1 MSKKVNKQLNEKMNV
16 KLPEN
21 LSKDNIITMLDSV
34 EAKDNIVEI
43 KKTKP
48 VKKILPLVAS
58 FVLLIGLVGMYFGL
72 GMGEKQ
78 IPPVESDKSSQVVIY
93 ESYDKIYKKFKQLKK
108 DSEYTYLF
116 GNTFNGVMDDVAEDF
131 ADADSAMPE
140 SSAEGSVSNSS
151 NTLSGNASTL
161 PTVQNEESKDES
173 DFGTTNRQEEEVD
186 EGDIIKTDGKYLYI
200 ANADNKTI
208 SIVDVQDSE
217 MKAVA
222 RINPA
227 TKGLVQE
234 IYINGDKLIVIGKK
248 SSEFDGAFRGEG
260 TYENG
265 VHYRLTDTFVEVYD
279 LCDRSKPQLLTK
291 YSQQGSYNNSR
302 VIGTKLYC
310 ISNYWV
316 ELYGDDYL
324 DDCIPQVEV
333 NDVCQKIP
341 AGCISVIEDSETP
354 SYSVITTF
362 DISKGT
368 EPTSEAIL
376 GNCEELYATS
386 KGLFVSESK
395 YENVGNITTNIYR
408 FEYTDTGV
416 KFKSMGTVDGTINDQ
431 FSMSYD
437 GEYFRIATTARKTV
451 TYDDKGNATE
461 VQLFDEDGNRNKK
474 LDNVNVSTITMN
486 NLYILSNDM
495 KIVGKVEDLA
505 EGETIRSVRFV
516 GQMAY
521 VVTFR
526 QTDPLF
532 VIDLSDPINPT
543 VKGEL
548 KIPGFSEYL
557 HPIADGLLVGVG
569 YDGTEFG
576 TNGDCKV
583 SLFDV
588 SNPYEPTENSIL
600 TVTGGKANCYSPVG
614 ANHKL
619 YIKLSDNEF
628 AVPFRARKY
637 VETDYNDSTVNTY
650 IRYKLI
656 GEKLYEVAR
665 YNMAGMH
672 SNVMG
677 ATYVGDRFYV
687 VLQRFGKI
695 DDATTYVVA
704 YDLNTNEE
712 IGRLTTVE

>member
-1 MSKKVNKQLNEKMNV
+1 MSKKMNKKLNEQMNV

-21 LSKDNIITMLDSV
+21 LSKENIVTMLDSV
-34 EAKDNIVEI
+34 ETNDNIVEI
-43 KKTKP
+43 KRTNP
-48 VKKILPLVAS
+48 LKKVLPLVAS

-72 GMGEKQ
+72 GMGDKK
-78 IPPVESDKSSQVVIY
+78 IPPVENNEPSQVVRY
-93 ESYDKIYKKFKQLKK
+93 DSYDKIYKKFKQLKK
-108 DSEYTYLF
+108 ESEYIDLF
-116 GNTFNGVMDDVAEDF
+116 GGVLNGSMEYAVDDG

-140 SSAEGSVSNSS
+140 SAEGSASNMSGTADNNTNTSS
-151 NTLSGNASTL
+151 TMPS
-161 PTVQNEESKDES
+161 EESQNDF
-173 DFGTTNRQEEEVD
+173 DFGTTNRQEADVD

-208 SIVDVQDSE
+208 SIVDVAGSE

-222 RINPA
+222 TIKPEN
-227 TKGLVQE
+227 KGLVQE
-234 IYINGDKLIVIGKK
+234 IYINGDKLVTIGKK
-248 SSEFDGAFRGEG
+248 SSEYEDVFYGEG
-260 TYENG
+260 IYEDG
-265 VHYRLTDTFVEVYD
+265 SYYRLADTFVEVYNIS
-279 LCDRSKPQLLTK
+279 DRSNPKLETK
-291 YSQQGSYNNSR
+291 YAQQGSYKSSR
-302 VIGTKLYC
+302 MIGTKLYC

-324 DDCIPQVEV
+324 DDCIPQVEI
-333 NDVCQKIP
+333 NDTCEKIP
-341 AGCISVIEDSETP
+341 AGCISVIEESNSP
-354 SYSVITTF
+354 SYSVITTL
-362 DISKGT
+362 DIANGA
-368 EPTSEAIL
+368 EPESEAIL

-386 KGLFVSESK
+386 KGLFISESK
-395 YENVGNITTNIYR
+395 YGNVTRVSTNIYR

-416 KFKSMGTVDGTINDQ
+416 EFKSMGTVDGTINDQ

-451 TYDDKGNATE
+451 TYDDNGRATV
-461 VQLFDEDGNRNKK
+461 VQLFDEDGNRNKEF
-474 LDNVNVSTITMN
+474 DHVNISTITMN
-486 NLYILSNDM
+486 NLYILDNDM

-505 EGETIRSVRFV
+505 EGENIESVRFV
-516 GQMAY
+516 GKMAY

-532 VIDLSDPINPT
+532 VIDLSDPTNPT

-569 YDGTEFG
+569 YDGTQFG

-588 SNPYEPTENSIL
+588 SNPYEPTEISIL
-600 TVTGGKANCYSPVG
+600 PVTGGKANCYSPVG
-614 ANHKL
+614 ENHKL

-628 AVPFRARKY
+628 AVPFRARNY
-637 VETDYNDSTVNTY
+637 VATDVENETVNVY
-650 IRYKLI
+650 IRYRLTGDKLC
-656 GEKLYEVAR
+656 EVAR
-665 YNMAGMH
+665 YNMAGMY
-672 SNVMG
+672 SRVMG
-677 ATYVGDRFYV
+677 ATYVGDTFYV
-687 VLQRFGKI
+687 VLNRYGSSVEG
-695 DDATTYVVA
+695 TTYIVA